1 VDLGDVVGWV
11 QQIIAALGYPGVG
24 GLIALEGVFPL
35 VPSELILPLAGSLA
49 SQGRLSLPLLLLAA
63 ITGSVLS
70 ASLLYSVARW
80 GGEVLIGRWLDRWGR
95 WVLLSRDDLDGA
107 RRWFERRGSVMVLV
121 GRFTPGLRTLISVP
135 AGLAG
140 MPYPR
145 FALYTALGSGVWNG
159 ALLLAGWL
167 LGANWPR
174 VQGWVA
180 PIAPIIYAALLL
192 VAGVFFWRRFTARR
206 RGDS

>member
-1 VDLGDVVGWV
+1 
-11 QQIIAALGYPGVG
+11 
-24 GLIALEGVFPL
+24 
-35 VPSELILPLAGSLA
+35 
-49 SQGRLSLPLLLLAA
+49 
-63 ITGSVLS
+63 
-70 ASLLYSVARW
+70 
-80 GGEVLIGRWLDRWGR
+80 
-95 WVLLSRDDLDGA
+95 
-107 RRWFERRGSVMVLV
+107 
-121 GRFTPGLRTLISVP
+121 
-135 AGLAG
+135 